1 MKFLVSTTSNISF
14 VQQTGSIPIRQS
26 AFNSQSLQSYYA
38 QNPASKVGL
47 AQMSHA
53 YVASTITIWDECIG
67 YITTNYVSV
76 LNGHST
82 AAAAL
87 KNMAQSCNDN
97 IDMA

>member
-26 AFNSQSLQSYYA
+26 TFNSQSLQRYYA

-47 AQMSHA
+47 AQTSHA

-67 YITTNYVSV
+67 YITTNYTSV
-76 LNGHST
+76 LDGQST

-87 KNMAQSCNDN
+87 KNMTQSCNDN
-97 IDMA
+97 IDMS